1 MKIIQE
7 IKGKCY
13 QQNNENI
20 PFTQQLDLFAH
31 DIWKTIKSRWISKL
45 IDLY

>member
-1 MKIIQE
+1 MKIIHE

-31 DIWKTIKSRWISKL
+31 DIGKQLKADGL
-45 IDLY
+45 VN